1 MKTASHQS
9 EDTLLEFAYGELPP
23 HEAEAVDAHVRGCP
37 KCAEALSGIRMVR
50 TTMDQFPMEEA
61 PEAGLDSL
69 LAYAERQATRNRA
82 TAPSPWWRRVA
93 RAPMIA
99 AVSSVAA
106 LAVVGLVAWEANKA
120 YAPSPAAVALET
132 EAKREAP
139 SAPSP
144 VAVVESEEKGAKA
157 EGPVETERLEAP
169 LAVAPGQP
177 KMRKTK
183 QTKQSSSSSAKG
195 LAGGFVATGSASSE
209 AESLAQG
216 KELGKELVAGGRA
229 LREDD
234 RQALDG
240 EESLARGSLAR
251 QERADKKDT
260 NAAAPTSPAFDQPQ
274 VAESVA
280 APSPSAKSLGLSGFE
295 ARASKDE
302 PRRSRAL
309 VEAARSAGLKGDL
322 EAEVRFAVSAIA
334 SGVSGADRLD
344 MLNRLCVGYERL
356 GDPERGD
363 PYCDRLLTEFPS
375 SASAVELTARRKGVQ
390 RMPIPASS
398 AAPADAVEP
407 AKARPAERAK

>member
-23 HEAEAVDAHVRGCP
+23 HEAKAVDAHVRGCP
-37 KCAEALSGIRMVR
+37 RCAEALSDIRMVR

-61 PEAGLDSL
+61 PEAGLESL
-69 LAYAERQATRNRA
+69 LAYAEQQATRNRA

-93 RAPMIA
+93 KAPLIA

-106 LAVVGLVAWEANKA
+106 LAVVGLLAWEANTA
-120 YAPSPAAVALET
+120 YAPSPGAVALEAEAKRDAPSAPSPAAVA
-132 EAKREAP
+132 
-139 SAPSP
+139 
-144 VAVVESEEKGAKA
+144 VAEREEKGAKV

-177 KMRKTK
+177 KMRKA
-183 QTKQSSSSSAKG
+183 KQSSSSSAKEPT
-195 LAGGFVATGSASSE
+195 GGFVATGSAGNE
-209 AESLAQG
+209 AESQAQG
-216 KELGKELVAGGRA
+216 KELGAGGRA

-234 RQALDG
+234 HRALEG
-240 EESLARGSLAR
+240 EGSLTRGSLAR

-280 APSPSAKSLGLSGFE
+280 APPPPAKSLGLSGFE

-302 PRRSRAL
+302 PRRLRAL
-309 VEAARSAGLKGDL
+309 VEAARAAGLEGNL
-322 EAEVRFAVSAIA
+322 EAEVRLAVTAIA
-334 SGVSGADRLD
+334 SGVSGADSLD
-344 MLNRLCVGYERL
+344 MLHRLCVGYERL

-363 PYCDRLLTEFPS
+363 PYCDRLLTEFPT
-375 SASAVELTARRKGVQ
+375 SASAVEITSRRKGVQ
-390 RMPIPASS
+390 RVPIPASS
-398 AAPADAVEP
+398 AGPAEAVEP